1 MALPLTLLTSL
12 PGWLPGDVPLVPD
25 ADEARRWAQEELAHK
40 VYQDAKP
47 GLAEQIAALV
57 RSAIDEF
64 LNNVG
69 SPSGNFALAIAIG
82 ALLLAIV
89 AIVFIIRPRLNR
101 TVAATKD
108 VFAGE
113 PLLSAEQHRA
123 LARAAAA
130 SQDFH
135 TAISEQF
142 RAMVRAAEE
151 RDVSLPALGRTALEI
166 AVELQRAFP
175 AQGHSL
181 LNSAEIFNAVRYG
194 HLTASAAMY
203 EELVLT
209 DRAVATSKPL
219 YADDSAAAVAVPS

>member
-1 MALPLTLLTSL
+1 MAFSLTLLTSL
-12 PGWLPGDVPLVPD
+12 PGRLPAEVPLVPD

-57 RSAIDEF
+57 RSAFDEF

-69 SPSGNFALAIAIG
+69 SPSGSIALAIAIG

-89 AIVFIIRPRLNR
+89 AVVFIIRPRLNR
-101 TVAATKD
+101 TVAADQD
-108 VFAGE
+108 VFAGK
-113 PLLSAEQHRA
+113 LQLSAEQHRA

-130 SQDFH
+130 SEDFH

-142 RAMVRAAEE
+142 RAMARAAEE

-175 AQGHSL
+175 AQGQAL
-181 LNSAEIFNAVRYG
+181 LTSAEIFNAVRYG
-194 HLTASAAMY
+194 HLTATAAMF

-209 DRAVATSKPL
+209 DRAVAASKPL
-219 YADDSAAAVAVPS
+219 YTDEPAAPVAVSS

>member
-1 MALPLTLLTSL
+1 MALSLTLLTSF

-25 ADEARRWAQEELAHK
+25 ADEAQRWAQEELAHK

-57 RSAIDEF
+57 RSAFDEF

-69 SPSGNFALAIAIG
+69 APSGNFALAIAIG

-89 AIVFIIRPRLNR
+89 AVVFIIRPRLNR
-101 TVAATKD
+101 TVAADQD
-108 VFAGE
+108 VFAGKQQ
-113 PLLSAEQHRA
+113 LSAEQHRA

-130 SQDFH
+130 SHDFH

-142 RAMVRAAEE
+142 RAIVRAAEE

-175 AQGHSL
+175 AHGQAL
-181 LNSAEIFNAVRYG
+181 LTSADIFNAVRYG
-194 HLTASAAMY
+194 HLTATAAMF

-209 DRAVATSKPL
+209 DRAVAGSKPV
-219 YADDSAAAVAVPS
+219 YTDEPAAALAVSS